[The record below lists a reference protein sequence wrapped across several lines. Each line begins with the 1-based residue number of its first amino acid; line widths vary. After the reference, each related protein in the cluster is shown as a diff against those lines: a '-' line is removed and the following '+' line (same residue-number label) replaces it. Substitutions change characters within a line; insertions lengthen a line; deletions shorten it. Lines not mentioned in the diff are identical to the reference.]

1 MDGNGDDPG
10 KLARALVRGATT
22 AALTTVLRRD
32 GWPYGS
38 LVLTAADHDG
48 APLLLLSGL
57 AEHSRNLAADS
68 RLSLLFDGSAG
79 LEPRLGG
86 PRVTVM
92 GRARSSD
99 EPRHR
104 ARFLARHAEAE
115 TYAELGDFSF
125 YRVEVERAHLVAGFG
140 RVERL
145 DAARMLFDASGAGA
159 LIDAEPEIVSHMNRD
174 HGEALTLYAN
184 ALLAK
189 DGAGWTM
196 TGCDPEGCDLRQ
208 GGRAARLP
216 FEVPVSDA
224 AGARRALV
232 ALVGQARAVRA

>member
-1 MDGNGDDPG
+1 MDGEGDDPG
-10 KLARALVRGATT
+10 KLARALMRGATS
-22 AALTTVLRRD
+22 AALTTLLRRD

-38 LVLTAADHDG
+38 LALTAVDHDA
-48 APLLLLSGL
+48 APILLLSRL
-57 AEHSRNLAADS
+57 AEHSRNLAADP

-92 GRARSSD
+92 GRASESD

-115 TYAELGDFSF
+115 TYAGLGDFSF

-140 RVERL
+140 RVARL
-145 DAARMLFDASGAGA
+145 DAARTLFDVAGAGE
-159 LIDAEPEIVSHMNRD
+159 LVEAEPGIVSHMNRD
-174 HGEALTLYAN
+174 HGEALSLYAN
-184 ALLAK
+184 ALLGE

-196 TGCDPEGCDLRQ
+196 TGCDPEGCDLRRAA
-208 GGRAARLP
+208 RAARLP

-224 AGARRALV
+224 AGARQALV
-232 ALVGQARAVRA
+232 ALLERARAGGA